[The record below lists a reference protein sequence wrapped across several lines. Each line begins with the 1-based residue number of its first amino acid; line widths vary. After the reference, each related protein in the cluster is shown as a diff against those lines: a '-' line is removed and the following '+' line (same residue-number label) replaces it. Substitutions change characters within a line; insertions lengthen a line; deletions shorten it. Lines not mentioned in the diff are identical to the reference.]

1 MLDKLLNWASDLM
14 SSQED
19 EQQQWMC
26 GMNFSYLLVIYILE
40 YFFFFL
46 SIWNVSVFLSV
57 FFFVLFLERCF
68 VSVHRADTVLRCT
81 ATLSSVSGLITFIS
95 QSLSKC
101 WNRLQDRDVGNDPSY
116 ILHTSLQKKKNKAKG
131 FVLLSSKPFPECC
144 GAFLWKCLL
153 CFTWDETNFPR
164 QSHYAVLSSMHR
176 PDHMIPCC
184 VLNFWSTVKW
194 VPVN

>member
-1 MLDKLLNWASDLM
+1 MNVW
-14 SSQED
+14 D
-19 EQQQWMC
+19 EFFIFI
-26 GMNFSYLLVIYILE
+26 GYLYIRIFL
-40 YFFFFL
+40 FFFVHLKCFCFPFR
-46 SIWNVSVFLSV
+46 V
-57 FFFVLFLERCF
+57 FFVLFLERCF

-116 ILHTSLQKKKNKAKG
+116 ILHTSLQKKKIKPKDLSCYRWSLFLNAVELFSG
-131 FVLLSSKPFPECC
+131 NVCFVLPEMKQTSHVSHIMQ
-144 GAFLWKCLL
+144 FYPL
-153 CFTWDETNFPR
+153 CIDQTT
-164 QSHYAVLSSMHR
+164 
-176 PDHMIPCC
+176 IPCC

>member
-40 YFFFFL
+40 YFFFFCPFEM
-46 SIWNVSVFLSV
+46 FLFSFPC

-101 WNRLQDRDVGNDPSY
+101 WNRLQERDVGNDPSY
-116 ILHTSLQKKKNKAKG
+116 ILHTSLQKKKIKPKDLSCYRRSLFLNAVELFSG
-131 FVLLSSKPFPECC
+131 NVCFVLPEMKQTSHVNHIMQFYPLCIDQTTWFP
-144 GAFLWKCLL
+144 
-153 CFTWDETNFPR
+153 
-164 QSHYAVLSSMHR
+164 AV
-176 PDHMIPCC
+176 
-184 VLNFWSTVKW
+184 F
-194 VPVN
+194 